1 MQTRHVVRLP
11 AQRREMRRSGVT
23 LESQTLRAL
32 LEMRDLLLRG
42 AFKPGER
49 LREVPLAARLDV
61 SRTPLRLVLERLE
74 HEGLLTARPKGGFVA
89 SAFTV
94 RELHDAIDIRGALE
108 GMAARYAAERLDSE
122 AELSELRGCML
133 RIDRLLQRWRGMDS
147 FGHYIRLNGQFHAG
161 VLKLAKSPML
171 RRSMQ
176 RALALPFASP
186 NSFVLTLAER
196 KEGREIL
203 TTSQIHHRAI
213 LDAIANREVAR
224 AEAAAREHSRLART
238 SLEMALRHKRLQT
251 RVPGAPLIT
260 FPEAVGQ

>member
-1 MQTRHVVRLP
+1 MQTCHRGTVARTEKSVK
-11 AQRREMRRSGVT
+11 RSRVS

-42 AFKPGER
+42 AFRPGER
-49 LREVPLAARLDV
+49 LREVPLAARLNV
-61 SRTPLRLVLERLE
+61 SRTPLRLVLDRLE

-94 RELHDAIDIRGALE
+94 RELHDAIDVRGALE
-108 GMAARYAAERLDSE
+108 GMAARYAAERLESDV
-122 AELSELRGCML
+122 ELSEVRICAQ
-133 RIDRLLQRWRGMDS
+133 RIDRLLQHWRGMES
-147 FGHYIRLNGQFHAG
+147 FFQYIRLNEQFHTD

-171 RRSMQ
+171 RRSVQ

-213 LDAIANREVAR
+213 LDAIGNREGAR
-224 AEAAAREHSRLART
+224 AEAAAREHSGLART
-238 SLEMALRHKRLQT
+238 SLEMALRHKRLFT

>member
-1 MQTRHVVRLP
+1 VK
-11 AQRREMRRSGVT
+11 RRGIS

-49 LREVPLAARLDV
+49 LREVPLAARLNV
-61 SRTPLRLVLERLE
+61 SRTPLRLVLDRLE
-74 HEGLLTARPKGGFVA
+74 HEGLLTARPKAGFVA

-94 RELHDAIDIRGALE
+94 QDLHDAIDVRGAIE
-108 GMAARYAAERLDSE
+108 GMAARYAAERLEND
-122 AELSELRGCML
+122 AELSELRNCTQ
-133 RIDRLLQRWRGMDS
+133 RIDRLLQGWRGIES
-147 FGHYIRLNGQFHAG
+147 FAQYIRLNEQFHTG
-161 VLKLAKSPML
+161 VLKLAKSPMV
-171 RRSMQ
+171 RRSAQ

-213 LDAIANREVAR
+213 LDAIANREAAR
-224 AEAAAREHSRLART
+224 AEAAAREHAHLART
-238 SLEMALRHKRLQT
+238 SLEMALRHKRLLT

>member
-1 MQTRHVVRLP
+1 VKPRV
-11 AQRREMRRSGVT
+11 S

-49 LREVPLAARLDV
+49 LREVPLAARLNV
-61 SRTPLRLVLERLE
+61 SRTPLRLVLDRLE
-74 HEGLLTARPKGGFVA
+74 HEGLLTARPKKGFVVT
-89 SAFTV
+89 AFTV
-94 RELHDAIDIRGALE
+94 RDLHDAIDVRGALE
-108 GMAARYAAERLDSE
+108 GMAARYAAERLESD
-122 AELSELRGCML
+122 AELTELRASIQGV
-133 RIDRLLQRWRGMDS
+133 DRLLQRWRGMES
-147 FGHYIRLNGQFHAG
+147 FAQYIRLNEQFHAG

-171 RRSMQ
+171 RRSAQ
-176 RALALPFASP
+176 RAFALPFASP
-186 NSFVLTLAER
+186 NSFVLTLAEQ

-203 TTSQIHHRAI
+203 KTSYIHHCAI
-213 LDAIANREVAR
+213 LDAIANREPAR

-238 SLEMALRHKRLQT
+238 SLKMALQHKRLMT

>member
-1 MQTRHVVRLP
+1 MQVGDVLGFPPTEHTVKPRGI
-11 AQRREMRRSGVT
+11 S

-32 LEMRDLLLRG
+32 LEMRDLILRG
-42 AFKPGER
+42 AFSPGER
-49 LREVPLAARLDV
+49 LREVPLAARLNV
-61 SRTPLRLVLERLE
+61 SRTPLRLVLDRLE
-74 HEGLLTARPKGGFVA
+74 HEGLLKARPKGGFVA

-94 RELHDAIDIRGALE
+94 QDLHDAIDVRGALE
-108 GMAARYAAERLDSE
+108 GMAARFAAERLQSD
-122 AELSELRGCML
+122 AELSDIRACLQ

-147 FGHYIRLNGQFHAG
+147 FAQYVSLNGQFHAQ
-161 VLKLAKSPML
+161 VLKLAKSPMV
-171 RRSMQ
+171 RHSAE

-213 LDAIANREVAR
+213 LDAIANREAPR

-238 SLEMALRHKRLQT
+238 SLDMALRHKGLLT

-260 FPEAVGQ
+260 FPKAVGE